1 MMTSTDGKS
10 PTSSE
15 IVLKPTRRRISS
27 AEKLR
32 ILKAVE
38 VAAPGTQGA
47 ILRREGIFSSQLA
60 TWRKQLERGDLDA
73 ASLRAR
79 EQNKS
84 DAKAAARRVSELEGE
99 VRRLQRRL
107 DRAELIGEIQKKAA
121 RLLGMDIE
129 SRETDDEN

>member
-10 PTSSE
+10 PASSE
-15 IVLKPTRRRISS
+15 IVLRPTRRRIST

-38 VAAPGTQGA
+38 AAAPGTQGA

-60 TWRKQLERGDLDA
+60 VWRKKLERGDLDA
-73 ASLRAR
+73 ANLRAR
-79 EQNKS
+79 EQNKGE
-84 DAKAAARRVSELEGE
+84 AKAAACRVAELEGE
-99 VRRLQRRL
+99 VRKLRRRL
-107 DRAELIGEIQKKAA
+107 ERAELIGEIQKKAS

-129 SRETDDEN
+129 SRESDDEN